1 MIRLLS
7 AFKSI
12 KTYRK
17 VSALLAVLLLG
28 MMWFFSGQNGE
39 DSGRLSGRV
48 LDLLLRLWGREVT
61 YSTREYLAFFVRK
74 AAHFSLFLCLGFL
87 SALAIGSVERPILAL
102 IALPACALCAFVDE
116 AHQYF
121 VAQRAAQLKDC
132 MIDISGALC
141 GVLIAFGALMLVARR
156 RAKRASPSRAES

>member
-7 AFKSI
+7 AFRSI

-74 AAHFSLFLCLGFL
+74 AAHFTVFLLLGLCVRPNMKKGWHAALFCLL
-87 SALAIGSVERPILAL
+87 YAVTDEIHQH
-102 IALPACALCAFVDE
+102 FVPGRSCEMRD
-116 AHQYF
+116 
-121 VAQRAAQLKDC
+121 VGIDAA
-132 MIDISGALC
+132 GALC
-141 GVLIAFGALMLVARR
+141 GIFLWLLFRKIKQGKKNRTLNN
-156 RAKRASPSRAES
+156 EC